1 MNRDRVYRKIG
12 EAVHLSQALE
22 TNIRALIEVVNQRCD
37 AHIDER
43 QIILAEDRHTLGRL
57 IDELKQHGDLGQGF
71 KDTLS
76 EALAA
81 RNYIAH
87 DFFIRNVGAFRDEAG
102 CVSALQLLAERTKEI
117 AVAAVVT
124 SGFVK
129 SFSATFNVKL
139 SDVVVRQDT

>member
-1 MNRDRVYRKIG
+1 MNTDRLYRDVG

-22 TNIRALIEVVNQRCD
+22 TSIRALIEVVNQRFD

-57 IDELKQHGDLGQGF
+57 IDELKKHGDLNQGF
-71 KDTLS
+71 TDTLS

-87 DFFIRNVGAFRDEAG
+87 HFFIRSVGAFRDEAG
-102 CVSALQLLAERTKEI
+102 CVSALQLLDERTKQI
-117 AVAAVVT
+117 AAATAVT
-124 SGFVK
+124 SGFVR
-129 SFSATFNVKL
+129 SLSATFNVKL